1 MPIKAADPVTQM
13 SWGQAA
19 GGEFSH
25 QAVYYRAPDGYL
37 GAVLPFVRAGL
48 TRSEPVLVA
57 VPPAAARLLRT
68 ALARPGDDGT
78 SDNGISDNGISDN
91 GASHNGTSE
100 AGSAG
105 RDGSAGVTF
114 ADMTE
119 LGRNPGR
126 IISAV
131 WEFISR
137 HAGRPVRFIGE
148 PLWPART
155 AAEAREAVRHEALIN
170 VAFAGAP
177 VAVLCPYDVAALA
190 PRIVASAG
198 HTHPLIGTLAEPRP
212 SPDYDGGRVPR
223 TSARPLPRPPAR
235 AEHLAYR
242 GDLRPVRDFV
252 TRFAQRSGLDPD
264 RAADLVLAVGELAA
278 NTLRHTSGGGVVSA
292 WRAPGE
298 VICQVTDQGR
308 ISDPLVGR
316 RRPPDA
322 SGLGIW
328 VVHQVCDLVELRTGR
343 SGTAVRVH
351 LRTGIP
357 ATPVP
362 AGRR

>member
-1 MPIKAADPVTQM
+1 MAADPVTQM
-13 SWGQAA
+13 SWGQTAD
-19 GGEFSH
+19 GEFRH

-37 GAVLPFVRAGL
+37 GAVLPFIRAGL
-48 TRSEPVLVA
+48 ARSEPVLVA
-57 VPPAAARLLRT
+57 VPPPAARLLRT
-68 ALARPGDDGT
+68 GLGRPGDG
-78 SDNGISDNGISDN
+78 
-91 GASHNGTSE
+91 GASHDGAAE
-100 AGSAG
+100 DGSAG
-105 RDGSAGVTF
+105 GVTF

-137 HAGRPVRFIGE
+137 HAGRPVRFLGE

-155 AAEAREAVRHEALIN
+155 AAEAREATRHEALIN
-170 VAFAGAP
+170 VAFAAAP
-177 VAVLCPYDVAALA
+177 VTVLCPYDEAALA
-190 PRIVASAG
+190 PRLVASAG
-198 HTHPLIGTLAEPRP
+198 HTHPVIGTLAEPRP
-212 SPDYDGGRVPR
+212 SPDYAGGRVPR
-223 TSARPLPRPPAR
+223 ASARPLTRPPAR

-242 GDLRPVRDFV
+242 GDLRAVRDFV
-252 TRFAQRSGLDPD
+252 ARFAQQSGLDPD
-264 RAADLVLAVGELAA
+264 RAGDLVLAVGELAA
-278 NTLRHTSGGGVVSA
+278 NTLRHTSGGGVVHA

-322 SGLGIW
+322 SGLGVW
-328 VVHQVCDLVELRTGR
+328 VVHQICDLVELRTGR

-351 LRTGIP
+351 MRTGTP
-357 ATPVP
+357 A
-362 AGRR
+362 ARA

>member
-48 TRSEPVLVA
+48 ARSEPVLVA

-78 SDNGISDNGISDN
+78 SDGGTSDN
-91 GASHNGTSE
+91 GASE
-100 AGSAG
+100 DGSAG
-105 RDGSAGVTF
+105 GVTF

-126 IISAV
+126 IISAF

-137 HAGRPVRFIGE
+137 HAGRPVRFLGE

-198 HTHPLIGTLAEPRP
+198 RTHPLIGTLAEPRP

-278 NTLRHTSGGGVVSA
+278 NTLRHTSGGGVVHA